1 MLARLV
7 GIFYKTAGNRY
18 VLCPVN
24 FIISKAAG
32 DIVLIPL
39 TDSVVNMGGMLVLNE
54 TSVFILEH
62 IKVATTITQL
72 IDAFNKEYD
81 CPDTQELTNDITS
94 FLT

>member
-1 MLARLV
+1 MT
-7 GIFYKTAGNRY
+7 YKSKENY
-18 VLCPVN
+18 
-24 FIISKAAG
+24 IISKAAG

-94 FLT
+94 FLTLMIEKGYVEKLD